1 MDTLSKMETEEA
13 QELLTKWEE
22 NMAGISEER
31 RKTAVWS
38 LMLMAEKKRGGTAGE
53 RRMREGGRKREK
65 VRRRE

>member
-1 MDTLSKMETEEA
+1 MDTLSKMETEQA

-22 NMAGISEER
+22 NMAGISEEQ
-31 RKTAVWS
+31 KENGGMEFDVDGGE
-38 LMLMAEKKRGGTAGE
+38 EKGGTAGE